1 MSLGGVSRATAK
13 QQAVTNLLK
22 IAAKRE
28 GSVPVEFSSYLKK
41 PKKSMMIEGATERKW
56 EYQNPTGSLNDKR
69 FENISLPGIMTRRSD
84 AGIVSFDKVSPR
96 EGKMSFAKQKS
107 MIRDAK
113 VTGYEC
119 NWDVSSTKEK
129 ITRDF

>member
-28 GSVPVEFSSYLKK
+28 GHVPVEFSSYLKK

-56 EYQNPTGSLNDKR
+56 EY
-69 FENISLPGIMTRRSD
+69 
-84 AGIVSFDKVSPR
+84 
-96 EGKMSFAKQKS
+96 
-107 MIRDAK
+107 
-113 VTGYEC
+113 
-119 NWDVSSTKEK
+119 
-129 ITRDF
+129 